1 MKTKLFTIFL
11 FCTALYFGF
20 TSCDSDDDESYSKDD
35 IVGVWDL
42 VHTEFSGTYEGKEEV
57 WSEDYDYEYRIE
69 FLADGTGVDY
79 EYYNR
84 RWNEADEFTYTLSGN
99 KLTINFKYEQ
109 QSAKIVA
116 LDNNKLS
123 LYYTLKEGSDYQEW
137 TDTFSRVK

>member
-1 MKTKLFTIFL
+1 M
-11 FCTALYFGF
+11 
-20 TSCDSDDDESYSKDD
+20 
-35 IVGVWDL
+35 
-42 VHTEFSGTYEGKEEV
+42 
-57 WSEDYDYEYRIE
+57 
-69 FLADGTGVDY
+69 DY